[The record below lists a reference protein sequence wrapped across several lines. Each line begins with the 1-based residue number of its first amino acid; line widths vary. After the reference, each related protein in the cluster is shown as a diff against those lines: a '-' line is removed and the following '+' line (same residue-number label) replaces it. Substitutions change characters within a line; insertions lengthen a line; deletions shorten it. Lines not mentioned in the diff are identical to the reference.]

1 MFCVKTQEIDFFFQ
15 EFAETVMPSLKSR
28 IKSKVT
34 EDDFKDLQE
43 YLEGSFMLNKS
54 EVSERLKLFKEPII
68 KRALQ
73 ANGNKRQSEGYR
85 KVIFELFD
93 SLPFIMTALVS
104 YIIEQID
111 RRHAFF

>member
-1 MFCVKTQEIDFFFQ
+1 MIMFCVKTQEIDFFFQ

-54 EVSERLKLFKEPII
+54 EV
-68 KRALQ
+68 
-73 ANGNKRQSEGYR
+73 
-85 KVIFELFD
+85 
-93 SLPFIMTALVS
+93 T
-104 YIIEQID
+104 
-111 RRHAFF
+111 